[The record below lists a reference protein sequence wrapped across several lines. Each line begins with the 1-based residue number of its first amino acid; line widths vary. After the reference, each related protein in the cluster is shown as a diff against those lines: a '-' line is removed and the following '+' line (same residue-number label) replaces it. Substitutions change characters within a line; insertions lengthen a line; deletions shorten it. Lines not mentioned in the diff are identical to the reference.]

1 MDLDIEFP
9 KPGRAWGL
17 LSAPNLAAWHYDAA
31 KDQLDDLDLLLRIS
45 VEGLPNLRAEHL
57 GQAIRRRHELLLASA
72 EVFSE
77 VDLLLTPTTAT
88 TAYAA
93 EGVLVGPVN
102 GQEVDLM
109 ILSAAFTAPFNM
121 TGQPGFSIPA
131 GLVDGMP
138 VGMQVVARRH
148 EDDLCRRGRRAHGA
162 GPPLAQ
168 ARPRLQLDEPRFGAT
183 WYPQGGTNSRRKG
196 DRPGGGGG
204 WGGGNLDLVTD
215 VVRRPGDSARA
226 PRPPKQEQEPAS
238 EEITEV
244 APGVL
249 RMQLPI
255 WMPGL
260 GHVNMYGL
268 VDDRGLTVVD
278 PGLPGPKSWKSLKG
292 RLKSAGYGVKDI
304 HTVVVT
310 HSHPDHFGGA
320 GRIKKEA
327 GAELITHKAFTT
339 WSLDRKGKG
348 TLSEVEAER
357 LEQAAIDE
365 ADSYTGPSLE
375 ELPALRDDDGE
386 RARRV
391 HRRAP
396 APVGALG
403 RHDAVGWQQAPDAA
417 AAASA

>member
-1 MDLDIEFP
+1 M
-9 KPGRAWGL
+9 
-17 LSAPNLAAWHYDAA
+17 
-31 KDQLDDLDLLLRIS
+31 
-45 VEGLPNLRAEHL
+45 
-57 GQAIRRRHELLLASA
+57 
-72 EVFSE
+72 
-77 VDLLLTPTTAT
+77 
-88 TAYAA
+88 
-93 EGVLVGPVN
+93 
-102 GQEVDLM
+102 
-109 ILSAAFTAPFNM
+109 
-121 TGQPGFSIPA
+121 
-131 GLVDGMP
+131 
-138 VGMQVVARRH
+138 
-148 EDDLCRRGRRAHGA
+148 
-162 GPPLAQ
+162 
-168 ARPRLQLDEPRFGAT
+168 
-183 WYPQGGTNSRRKG
+183 
-196 DRPGGGGG
+196 
-204 WGGGNLDLVTD
+204 TD

-278 PGLPGPKSWKSLKG
+278 PGLPGPKSWRSLKE
-292 RLKSAGYGVKDI
+292 RLKAAGFGVKDI

-348 TLSEVEAER
+348 TLSEAEAER

-375 ELPALRDDDGE
+375 ELPALRDDAGALDEFTEEHQRQSVPWGGTTPWGGSKHPMPPLSKRVAI
-386 RARRV
+386 RAMRLVFAPPDPTRRV
-391 HRRAP
+391 KHGAP
-396 APVGALG
+396 IKLAGRTWLAIHTPGHTLDHLCLYDPENGILLSGDHVLPSITPHIAGSGQGDALHSYLATLDLVASLDGVKLGLPAHGHPFDDVPGRVDAIKEHHYERMEKLRSASLAIGPASVVDLSHELFPERHWGVMAESETFAHLEHLRGVGEAERWYDDGALIY
-403 RHDAVGWQQAPDAA
+403 RVAA
-417 AAASA
+417 RTT